1 MGFNDLRKK
10 NSSSSA
16 TDGSVTTTITGPLT
30 SFGDVQVASLTPV
43 AQGDFV
49 YSVNEKIFSPRG
61 FAGGTVSQANG
72 MAEIT
77 SGTDPAG
84 SATVQ
89 TRRGLKY
96 RPGQGSLMRA
106 TALFDTPDAGNA
118 QFIGCGNSE
127 CGYFIGYFGEF
138 FGILHNSKALRHIV
152 ALQITAAAGT
162 EDIDI
167 ELNGYTTTISVVGGG
182 NIPQTAYEI
191 SKGDFSQVGVG
202 GWLSDVVGDTVYFI
216 SARAIATTGAF
227 SITPVGGGTVAGTF
241 QPTIQT
247 GTPATSE
254 TQQFYPQSAFNI
266 DKLDG
271 TGPSGMILDPQM
283 GNVYQIGF
291 QYLGFG
297 NARFGIEDPETGR
310 LFDFHMINNA
320 NNRTFPVLKNPN
332 VSILATSANI
342 GGTIPTTLRTAS
354 MAGYVQGQI
363 INLDPTFAKTFS
375 ITTNSINYVVAAIFK
390 VNRVFNDQSCF
401 GELDLLQLAVGNGTS
416 TLTVGLFI
424 SEELQGE
431 NVNFVNLEEDVS
443 TVSYAFGPTGTGSSS
458 GVFGPWT
465 PSSNP
470 IYEMTIGTNAA
481 RTEVFNPNRFV
492 ISAGEHLVVAV
503 KSGGGATD
511 CQISLNWFEQQ

>member
-10 NSSSSA
+10 AGTSQA
-16 TDGSVTTTITGPLT
+16 VDGSTTTTITGPLT
-30 SFGDVQVASLTPV
+30 AFGDVQVASLTPV

-49 YSVNEKIFSPRG
+49 YSINEKIFSPRG
-61 FAGGTVSQANG
+61 FAGGTVTQSEG

-77 SGTDPAG
+77 SGTNSVG

-152 ALQITAAAGT
+152 ALQITLAAGT

-167 ELNGYTTTISVVGGG
+167 ELNGYTTRISVVGGG

-191 SKGDFSQVGVG
+191 SKGDFSQVADG
-202 GWLSDVVGDTVYFI
+202 GWLTDVIEDTVYFI
-216 SARAIATTGAF
+216 SSRAIAVTGNF
-227 SITPVGGGTVAGTF
+227 SITPVGAGTVSGTF

-247 GTPATSE
+247 GTPATPQ
-254 TQQFYPQSAFNI
+254 TQQFYPQSTFNI

-271 TGPSGMILDPQM
+271 TGPSGMILNPQT
-283 GNVYQIGF
+283 GNVYEIGF

-297 NARFGIEDPETGR
+297 NARFGIEDPTTGR

-320 NNRTFPVLKNPN
+320 NNRTSPVLKNPN

-342 GGTIPTTLRTAS
+342 GGTTSTTLRTAS

-363 INLDPTFAKTFS
+363 VNLDPTFAKTFS
-375 ITTNSINYVVAAIFK
+375 ITTNSTSYVPAAIFK

-401 GELDLLQLAVGNGTS
+401 GEFDLLQLAVGNGTS
-416 TLTVGLFI
+416 TLTVGVFI
-424 SEELQGE
+424 SEELQNE
-431 NVNFVNLEEDVS
+431 NVNFVNLEEGS
-443 TVSYAFGPTGTGSSS
+443 SIVSYALGTSS
-458 GVFGPWT
+458 GVFGSWT
-465 PSSNP
+465 PSTNP

-492 ISAGEHLVVAV
+492 ISAGEHLVIAV
-503 KSGGGATD
+503 KTGGGSTNGR
-511 CQISLNWFEQQ
+511 ISLNWFEQQ